1 MSVAKSPI
9 AKRIETKVFHAC
21 YLFVRLIFRIKFAT
35 RGIPKHQVLIFF
47 VLKKYVDFL
56 NKNCIR
62 YFVFDG
68 TLLGAIREKKFAGRP
83 SDLDFIL
90 YYEDFKKIESLI
102 KLHPTGFL
110 RFVRAMPVL
119 KKLLV
124 IHYGKLQI
132 KTNRSYIPISLL
144 NKEVT
149 SIEQA
154 FAKKVLI
161 SGQLC
166 LQVGST
172 DPNFDFYFFPIEDF
186 EDFEKAFIFGLEVNV
201 PKNPSKYLEL
211 KYGEDWMTPRITRID
226 TYKTRPELWS
236 TR

>member
-1 MSVAKSPI
+1 M
-9 AKRIETKVFHAC
+9 
-21 YLFVRLIFRIKFAT
+21 
-35 RGIPKHQVLIFF
+35 IFF
-47 VLKKYVDFL
+47 VLKKYVNFC
-56 NKNCIR
+56 NKNGIQ

-68 TLLGAIREKKFAGRP
+68 TLLGAIRDKKFAGRP

-90 YYEDFKKIESLI
+90 YYEDFKKVESLI

-110 RFVRAMPVL
+110 RFVRVMPIL
-119 KKLLV
+119 QKLLV
-124 IHYGKLQI
+124 VHFGKLEI
-132 KTNRSYIPISLL
+132 KTNRSYIPILFL

-154 FAKKVLI
+154 FAKKVV
-161 SGQLC
+161 SGGQLC

-172 DPNFDFYFFPIEDF
+172 DPDFDFYFFPIEDF
-186 EDFEKAFIFGLEVNV
+186 ADFEKAFIFGLEVNV

-211 KYGEDWMTPRITRID
+211 KYGTDWKTPRITRID
-226 TYKTRPELWS
+226 TFKTNPELWS

>member
-1 MSVAKSPI
+1 MNKAKLRI
-9 AKRIETKVFHAC
+9 AKRIKIRVFHAC
-21 YLFVRLIFRIKFAT
+21 YLFVRLIFRIRFVT

-47 VLKKYVDFL
+47 VLKKYVDFC
-56 NKNCIR
+56 NKNNIQ

-68 TLLGAIREKKFAGRP
+68 TMLGAIRDEKFAGRP

-110 RFVRAMPVL
+110 RFVRVMPIV

-124 IHYGKLQI
+124 VHFGKLQS
-132 KTNRSYIPISLL
+132 KTNRNYIPIVLF
-144 NKEVT
+144 NKEIT

-154 FAKKVLI
+154 FAKKVV
-161 SGQLC
+161 SGGQLC

-172 DPNFDFYFFPIEDF
+172 TSDFDFHFFPIDDF
-186 EDFEKAFIFGLEVNV
+186 ADFEKAFIFGLEVIV
-201 PKNPSKYLEL
+201 PKNPRKYLEL
-211 KYGEDWMTPRITRID
+211 KYGADWMTPRITRID
-226 TYKTRPELWS
+226 TFKTNPEMWS

>member
-1 MSVAKSPI
+1 MNKAKLSI
-9 AKRIETKVFHAC
+9 AKRIKNIVFHAC
-21 YLFVRLIFRIKFAT
+21 YLFVRLIFRIRFVT

-47 VLKKYVDFL
+47 ILKKYVGFC
-56 NKNCIR
+56 NKNNIR

-68 TLLGAIREKKFAGRP
+68 TLLGAIRDEKFAGRP

-90 YYEDFKKIESLI
+90 YFEDFKKIESLI

-110 RFVRAMPVL
+110 RFLRLAPIL

-124 IHYGKLQI
+124 VHFGKLQS
-132 KTNRSYIPISLL
+132 KTNRSYIPILFL
-144 NKEVT
+144 TKEIT

-154 FAKKVLI
+154 FAREVVI
-161 SGQLC
+161 GGQIC

-172 DPNFDFYFFPIEDF
+172 TSDFDFYFFPIDDF
-186 EDFEKAFIFGLEVNV
+186 AGFEKAFIFGLEVNV
-201 PKNPSKYLEL
+201 PKNPIKYLEL
-211 KYGEDWMTPRITRID
+211 KYGTDWMIPKIT
-226 TYKTRPELWS
+226 KTNTFRTNPELWS

>member
-1 MSVAKSPI
+1 MNATRSSI
-9 AKRIETKVFHAC
+9 AKQIETKIFRAC
-21 YLFVRLIFRIKFAT
+21 FLFVRLIFRIRFAA
-35 RGIPKHQVLIFF
+35 RDIPKHQVLIFF
-47 VLKKYVDFL
+47 VLKKYVNFC
-56 NKNCIR
+56 NKNGIR

-68 TLLGAIREKKFAGRP
+68 TLLGAIRDEKFAGRP

-90 YYEDFKKIESLI
+90 YYEDFKKVESLI

-110 RFVRAMPVL
+110 RLVRVMPIL
-119 KKLLV
+119 QKLLV
-124 IHYGKLQI
+124 VHFGKLET
-132 KTNRSYIPISLL
+132 KTNRSYIPILFL

-154 FAKKVLI
+154 FAKKVV
-161 SGQLC
+161 SGGQLC

-172 DPNFDFYFFPIEDF
+172 DPDFDFYFFPIEDF
-186 EDFEKAFIFGLEVNV
+186 ADFEKAFIFGLEVNV

-211 KYGEDWMTPRITRID
+211 KYGTDWKTPRITRID
-226 TYKTRPELWS
+226 TFKTNPELWS